1 MKTQTKPDEGV
12 NVSEIWEKSRLSV
25 TDTFLQPPVVLRV
38 DDSIIGTLG
47 NFSAST
53 GKAKSKKTFNIC
65 AIVASALTNGTVL
78 SYRASFSDS
87 KCKILYVDTEQS
99 PFHCH
104 KVLKRIL
111 ALAELP
117 LNKQPKILEFLCLRG
132 SDPKIRIAV
141 IEYVISQMDSLG
153 LVIIDG
159 IRDLVYDINSPSEST
174 NLITKLM
181 QWTDKYQ
188 IHIHAVLH
196 LNKGDDNT
204 RGHLGTELNN
214 KAETVLQV
222 TKDEF
227 DKDVS
232 SVASMFIRDR
242 DFEPFAFR
250 INHDSLPELIENY
263 QPQQP
268 MKKKAF
274 DYKEV
279 SEEKHREALE
289 SVFSIGD
296 GLSYAGLIDRLRSCY
311 VTIGCECG
319 INKVKKLK
327 QFLSNKRMI
336 IQGEDKLYRYNPNF
350 YY

>member
-1 MKTQTKPDEGV
+1 MKTQAKADEGI
-12 NVSEIWEKSRLSV
+12 SIADIWKKSRLLV
-25 TDTFLQPPVVLRV
+25 TDNFLQPPVVLRV

-65 AIVASALTNGTVL
+65 AIVASALINGTIL
-78 SYRASFSDS
+78 SYQGSFSDT
-87 KCKILYVDTEQS
+87 KRKILYVDTEQS

-104 KVLKRIL
+104 KVLRRIL
-111 ALAELP
+111 ALAGLP
-117 LNKQPKILEFLCLRG
+117 LNKQPKTLEFLCLRG
-132 SDPKIRIAV
+132 SDPKARITV
-141 IEYVISQMDSLG
+141 IEHVINNTEHLG

-174 NLITKLM
+174 TLITKLM
-181 QWTDKYQ
+181 QWTDEKQ
-188 IHIHAVLH
+188 IHIHVVLH

-227 DKDVS
+227 DKDTS

-250 INHDSLPELIENY
+250 INNDSLPELIENY

-279 SEEKHREALE
+279 SEEKHREALDA
-289 SVFSIGD
+289 VFSIGD
-296 GLSYAGLIDRLRSCY
+296 GLSYASLIERLRICY
-311 VTIGCECG
+311 ASVGCECG
-319 INKVKKLK
+319 INKGKKLK
-327 QFLSNKRMI
+327 QFLFNKRMI
-336 IQGEDKLYRYNPNF
+336 IQGEDKLYRYNSNF